1 MVQRY
6 LSFANLLL
14 ITAII
19 YLGVNTFYTFTA
31 VRLDPGTVTTKT
43 GDLAPSMEQ
52 ESTAP
57 LPQYNT
63 IAERNLFNITAEPDS
78 QKAEPEAEAVN
89 LDALKET
96 DLKLKL
102 WGTVTGGGEQ
112 SYAVIEDQK
121 AREQNLYR
129 AGDTI
134 QDATVKLILREKVV
148 LTVEGRDE
156 ILAMEE
162 TASENGGMRAGNSAA
177 GTAQT
182 PRLPVSPYTRKV
194 RLPSAQV
201 HDALQ
206 NLGSIM
212 DQATIRPHIEDGQP
226 DGISITAIKPNT
238 IFRQMRLRNGDVIT
252 GVNGNPV
259 RSMEDAMR
267 IFGDITNSD
276 SVQVEIKRR
285 GRSQILDYQI
295 E

>member
-6 LSFANLLL
+6 LSLANLLL
-14 ITAII
+14 TTAII

-31 VRLDPGTVTTKT
+31 VRLDPGTAATKT
-43 GDLAPSMEQ
+43 GDLVPSMDQ
-52 ESTAP
+52 ESKAP
-57 LPQYNT
+57 LPQYDT
-63 IAERNLFNITAEPDS
+63 IAERNLFNITAEPES
-78 QKAEPEAEAVN
+78 KKAEPEAEAVN

-96 DLKLKL
+96 ELKLKL

-156 ILAMEE
+156 ILTMEE
-162 TASENGGMRAGNSAA
+162 TASESRGARAGNSVAA
-177 GTAQT
+177 TSQT

-194 RLPSAQV
+194 RLPSARIQE
-201 HDALQ
+201 AMQ
-206 NLGSIM
+206 NIGNIM
-212 DQATIRPHIEDGQP
+212 EQANIRPHIQDGQP

-238 IFRQMRLRNGDVIT
+238 IFRHMRLRNGDVIT

-259 RSMEDAMR
+259 RSMEDAIR
-267 IFGDITNSD
+267 IFGDITTSD
-276 SVQVEIKRR
+276 SVQLEIKRR

>member
-14 ITAII
+14 TTAII
-19 YLGVNTFYTFTA
+19 YLGVTAFYTFTT
-31 VRLDPGTVTTKT
+31 VRLDPETVATKT
-43 GDLAPSMEQ
+43 DGLAPSMDQ

-57 LPQYNT
+57 LSQYSA
-63 IAERNLFNITAEPDS
+63 IAERNLFNITAEPES
-78 QKAEPEAEAVN
+78 KKAEPEAEAVN

-96 DLKLKL
+96 ELKLRL
-102 WGTVTGGGEQ
+102 WGTVTGGSEQ

-156 ILAMEE
+156 ILTMEE
-162 TASENGGMRAGNSAA
+162 TASESSGARAGNSVANA
-177 GTAQT
+177 SQT

-194 RLPSAQV
+194 RLPSTRVQEAM
-201 HDALQ
+201 Q
-206 NLGSIM
+206 NLGSVM
-212 DQATIRPHIEDGQP
+212 EQATIRPHIQDGQP

-252 GVNGNPV
+252 GINGNPV
-259 RSMEDAMR
+259 RSMEDAIR
-267 IFGDITNSD
+267 IFGDISSSD
-276 SVQVEIKRR
+276 SVQLEINRR

>member
-14 ITAII
+14 TTAII
-19 YLGVNTFYTFTA
+19 YLGVSTFYTFTG
-31 VRLDPGTVTTKT
+31 VRLDPGTVAARTS
-43 GDLAPSMEQ
+43 GLAPAMEQ
-52 ESTAP
+52 ESIAP
-57 LPQYNT
+57 LTQYNA
-63 IAERNLFNITAEPDS
+63 IGERNLFNVTTDPDS
-78 QKAEPEAEAVN
+78 PKAEPEAEAVN
-89 LDALKET
+89 LEALKET

-162 TASENGGMRAGNSAA
+162 TASEGGGMRAGSPVAGAA
-177 GTAQT
+177 Q
-182 PRLPVSPYTRKV
+182 PPSLPVSPYTRKV

-201 HDALQ
+201 QEAMQ

-212 DQATIRPHIEDGQP
+212 QQATIRPHIEDGQA

-238 IFRQMRLRNGDVIT
+238 IFRHMRLRNGDVIT

-259 RSMEDAMR
+259 RSMDDAIR
-267 IFGDITNSD
+267 VFGDISSSNSI
-276 SVQVEIKRR
+276 QLEIKRR